1 MNNKFGLNL
10 KIILPIFFVLVIIFV
25 LVSFNYENKNQI
37 SCTAKIVNDNPTNAK
52 VKLQVSTTGEN
63 AKIRDEFGRI
73 VENDF
78 YETEVSDN
86 GIYIFEAVS
95 SKKISSCSV
104 EVSNI
109 DVKKPSVILN
119 FKKQNKS
126 EGILVISASDNI
138 ALAEDPYSWDGNAW
152 TSNPEKKVTRNGNYT
167 VYVRDSASNIETVTY
182 RVSNIGTTVMTNS
195 LATYV
200 NKKETLTT
208 NEPIKSWQS
217 SNSAIVAVDKNGII
231 TAYKVGTAKITA
243 IATSG
248 QKYLWEVTVKE
259 PVVSKISLNSK
270 TAIIKVGNTHK
281 LTIATIEPT
290 NATCKKIT
298 WTSSNE
304 NAATVNNGIVTGV
317 APGNAMIVASCDDVK
332 ASSNI
337 IVEPYETNIPIK
349 VTKITLNKTSMT
361 LEVGKTDKLS
371 VSKIEPTGATCS
383 TITWATSN
391 KSVATVN
398 NGVVTGLSAGS
409 VTITATCDG
418 IKASANI
425 TIKKSENKVET
436 FTISM
441 TSNTSQTLNA
451 KSSVKEWK
459 TNDANVVSV
468 DEKGKVT
475 AKVAGTATVTAFLTN
490 GDQNIWVITV
500 VRPKVTKITL
510 NKTSATIDA
519 GKTETLSVSKIEP
532 TGSACSTITW
542 STSNK
547 SVATVNNGVV
557 TGVASGTATITATC
571 DGIKATAAITITK
584 PKVTK
589 ITLNKTSATIE
600 VGKTDTLSVSKIEP
614 TGATCSTVT
623 WSTSNKSVATV
634 NNGVVTGVKA
644 GTATIT
650 ATCDGI
656 KATATI
662 TVKNKPTITKLE
674 LNETIKILGLN
685 EKYKLSLKEGNCTNA
700 SWSSTNTDVATVSAG
715 EVTTKNLGI
724 TTIKLNCDGK
734 TATSTIFVKSSSPKK
749 SYESSSLKLLLQ
761 NQKCKNN
768 ASGCYVSY
776 IWMENPGTQIKKLDP
791 SVARFAA
798 NGVYAI
804 TDADAD
810 AKLTELNTNRRFMN
824 VKQMLDE
831 YVSKNLIGKNKTAIA
846 YNASGG
852 YFSNVKPSGS
862 TYYDYNMRSTSWFVI
877 TNGLVTRNVQD
888 DETGHSAMI
897 GITKTGEMRYYGTA
911 VKASDR
917 ANLANRIINDKVQ
930 NTFSWQHLLV
940 KNGVD
945 VYEYNESDIAYRQ
958 GICQYDDHTYIMITS
973 NNAKFNLN
981 DFAEYMVSLGCK
993 IGFNLDGGGSTS
1005 LVYKSNT
1012 SSTGSVLRC
1021 HHAAYNACRAIPE
1034 GIYFTEK

>member
-63 AKIRDEFGRI
+63 AKIRDEFGRL

-519 GKTETLSVSKIEP
+519 GKTETLSV
-532 TGSACSTITW
+532 
-542 STSNK
+542 
-547 SVATVNNGVV
+547 NN
-557 TGVASGTATITATC
+557 
-571 DGIKATAAITITK
+571 
-584 PKVTK
+584 
-589 ITLNKTSATIE
+589 
-600 VGKTDTLSVSKIEP
+600 
-614 TGATCSTVT
+614 
-623 WSTSNKSVATV
+623 
-634 NNGVVTGVKA
+634 
-644 GTATIT
+644 
-650 ATCDGI
+650 
-656 KATATI
+656 
-662 TVKNKPTITKLE
+662 
-674 LNETIKILGLN
+674 
-685 EKYKLSLKEGNCTNA
+685 
-700 SWSSTNTDVATVSAG
+700 
-715 EVTTKNLGI
+715 
-724 TTIKLNCDGK
+724 
-734 TATSTIFVKSSSPKK
+734 
-749 SYESSSLKLLLQ
+749 
-761 NQKCKNN
+761 
-768 ASGCYVSY
+768 
-776 IWMENPGTQIKKLDP
+776 
-791 SVARFAA
+791 R
-798 NGVYAI
+798 
-804 TDADAD
+804 
-810 AKLTELNTNRRFMN
+810 TNRICLFN
-824 VKQMLDE
+824 NHV
-831 YVSKNLIGKNKTAIA
+831 VNK
-846 YNASGG
+846 
-852 YFSNVKPSGS
+852 
-862 TYYDYNMRSTSWFVI
+862 
-877 TNGLVTRNVQD
+877 
-888 DETGHSAMI
+888 
-897 GITKTGEMRYYGTA
+897 
-911 VKASDR
+911 
-917 ANLANRIINDKVQ
+917 
-930 NTFSWQHLLV
+930 
-940 KNGVD
+940 
-945 VYEYNESDIAYRQ
+945 
-958 GICQYDDHTYIMITS
+958 
-973 NNAKFNLN
+973 
-981 DFAEYMVSLGCK
+981 
-993 IGFNLDGGGSTS
+993 
-1005 LVYKSNT
+1005 
-1012 SSTGSVLRC
+1012 
-1021 HHAAYNACRAIPE
+1021 
-1034 GIYFTEK
+1034 

>member
-10 KIILPIFFVLVIIFV
+10 KIILPIFFVLIIIFV
-25 LVSFNYENKNQI
+25 FVSFNYENKNQI

-86 GIYIFEAVS
+86 GIYTFEAVS

-109 DVKKPSVILN
+109 DVKKPNVILN
-119 FKKQNKS
+119 FKKQNKN

-248 QKYLWEVTVKE
+248 QKYVWEVTVKE

-281 LTIATIEPT
+281 LTIATIEPP

-361 LEVGKTDKLS
+361 LEAGKTDTLS

-383 TITWATSN
+383 TVTWATSN

-425 TIKKSENKVET
+425 TIKKSENKIET

-519 GKTETLSVSKIEP
+519 GKT
-532 TGSACSTITW
+532 
-542 STSNK
+542 
-547 SVATVNNGVV
+547 
-557 TGVASGTATITATC
+557 
-571 DGIKATAAITITK
+571 
-584 PKVTK
+584 
-589 ITLNKTSATIE
+589 
-600 VGKTDTLSVSKIEP
+600 DTLSVSKIEP

-634 NNGVVTGVKA
+634 NNGVVTGVA
-644 GTATIT
+644 SGTATIT

-685 EKYKLSLKEGNCTNA
+685 EKYKLSLKEGNCANA

-1021 HHAAYNACRAIPE
+1021 HHADYNACRAIPE